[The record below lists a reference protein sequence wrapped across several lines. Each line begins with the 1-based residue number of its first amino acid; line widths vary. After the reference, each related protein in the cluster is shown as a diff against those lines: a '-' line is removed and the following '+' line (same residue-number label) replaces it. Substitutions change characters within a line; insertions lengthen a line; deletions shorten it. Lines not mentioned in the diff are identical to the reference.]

1 VPSGGA
7 MSEDVT
13 VDRCP
18 CCGHPFRPVVIRPGD
33 VLRITHSGMVATTW
47 RLKRDGRFEEV
58 DEDE

>member
-1 VPSGGA
+1 